1 MVLPT
6 ELINEFAKT
15 VKDDTNTKTEK
26 TVYGTAVKDDLGDIY
41 VVFDGSDLLTPVLTA
56 VEVTDGERVIVS
68 LKNHTATVTGN
79 ISSPAARS
87 GTVEDIGG
95 NISNVT
101 SEIKKLQELETTK
114 ADEEDLEYEI
124 TRIDELAVKLAA
136 AEKQIATNK
145 SGIATNK
152 TNIATNAKSISDIK
166 IDNENIWHVVKDLQS
181 RMTALETRVTAL
193 DRKSTRL
200 NSSHA

>member
-26 TVYGTAVKDDLGDIY
+26 TVYGTAVKDDLGDIF

-56 VEVTDGERVIVS
+56 VEVTDGERVIIS

-101 SEIKKLQELETTK
+101 SQVAKLQELEDTK

-124 TRIDELAVKLAA
+124 TRIDELAVRLAA
-136 AEKQIATNK
+136 AEKKITANENAINTNK
-145 SGIATNK
+145 NGIATNK
-152 TNIATNAKSISDIK
+152 NDISKLKVDTQ
-166 IDNENIWHVVKDLQS
+166 NIWSVVNEL
-181 RMTALETRVTAL
+181 LERVKTL
-193 DRKSTRL
+193 ESK
-200 NSSHA
+200 

>member
-87 GTVEDIGG
+87 ATVAGIGG
-95 NISNVT
+95 NVSNVT
-101 SEIKKLQELETTK
+101 SDIKKLQELETTK

-124 TRIDELAVKLAA
+124 TRIDELAVRLAA
-136 AEKQIATNK
+136 AEKKITANENQIATNK
-145 SGIATNK
+145 KDIDTNKMDIATNK
-152 TNIATNAKSISDIK
+152 TDITALK
-166 IDNENIWHVVKDLQS
+166 NENKTLQATIEALTA
-181 RMTALETRVTAL
+181 RIVALES
-193 DRKSTRL
+193 K
-200 NSSHA
+200 